1 MVSKPSFISQK
12 ISSKYFVSVHE
23 IKLVLTLD
31 KSINVGFSILNL
43 SKLLMYKLHYNY
55 IKGRFNDNLL
65 FTDMDSLVCEIETKY
80 VYEDFYRDK
89 NVFNFSDYPQDP
101 KFFDLVNKK
110 VIGTMKDEYKG
121 KIICEF
127 VGLKSKMN
135 SLIVVDGKEIKKA
148 KGVNKNAVKSLRHK
162 GHIDVL
168 FNKKW

>member
-12 ISSKYFVSVHE
+12 ISSKYFVSIHE

-31 KSINVGFSILNL
+31 KSIYVGFSILNL

-55 IKGRFNDNLL
+55 VKGRFNDNLL

-80 VYEDFYRDK
+80 VYEDFYRNK
-89 NVFNFSDYPQDP
+89 NVFNFSDYPQHP

-110 VIGTMKDEYKG
+110 VIGTMKNEYKG

-127 VGLKSKMN
+127 VGLKSKMY
-135 SLIVVDGKEIKKA
+135 SLTVADGKEIKKA
-148 KGVNKNAVKSLRHK
+148 KGANK
-162 GHIDVL
+162 GHTDVL